1 MREFI
6 GNIVICMN
14 IFQITLFISDHH
26 STIYQISC
34 TIFYRYHMYQAF
46 GAGNTAAFS
55 SSISSGYLPPTDHLT
70 YEGLFNEIDFSV
82 GPKTKDVIDIAYGF
96 ARVMN
101 PVSLVDQGVND
112 YLALFLKGNT
122 DGEPRDDRVLNSVIA
137 LDISGSMGGCLQRT

>member
-1 MREFI
+1 M
-6 GNIVICMN
+6 
-14 IFQITLFISDHH
+14 
-26 STIYQISC
+26 
-34 TIFYRYHMYQAF
+34 
-46 GAGNTAAFS
+46 
-55 SSISSGYLPPTDHLT
+55 PPTDHLT
-70 YEGLFNEIDFSV
+70 YEGLFNEIDFAV